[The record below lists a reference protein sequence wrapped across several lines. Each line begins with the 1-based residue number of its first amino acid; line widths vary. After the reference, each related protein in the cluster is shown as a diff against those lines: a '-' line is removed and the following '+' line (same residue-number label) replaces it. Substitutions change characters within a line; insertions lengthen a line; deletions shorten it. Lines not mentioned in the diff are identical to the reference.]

1 MLVKRD
7 ICVSEKDL
15 YFCVT
20 YIPPEDSTVYTTVYS
35 DLYDFDFF
43 EHISDDV
50 RSQCDQGDVFITGDS
65 NIRTSDRPDY
75 VENINLQ
82 RYVTKPGIEE
92 YIVPSR
98 KPQDKHIN
106 NVGQKLL
113 SFCKEHNL
121 SIVNGRLDDGKCTCS
136 TVNRSRSGCSLVDYL
151 IMNHD
156 LFLFH

>member
-1 MLVKRD
+1 LVKRD

-15 YFCVT
+15 YICVT

-43 EHISDDV
+43 EQISDDV
-50 RSQCDQGDVFITGDS
+50 RSQCDQGDVFITGNS

-75 VENINLQ
+75 VENINIH
-82 RYVTKPGIEE
+82 RYVTMPGIEE
-92 YIVPSR
+92 YIVPS
-98 KPQDKHIN
+98 
-106 NVGQKLL
+106 
-113 SFCKEHNL
+113 
-121 SIVNGRLDDGKCTCS
+121 
-136 TVNRSRSGCSLVDYL
+136 NRRRSGCSLVDYL